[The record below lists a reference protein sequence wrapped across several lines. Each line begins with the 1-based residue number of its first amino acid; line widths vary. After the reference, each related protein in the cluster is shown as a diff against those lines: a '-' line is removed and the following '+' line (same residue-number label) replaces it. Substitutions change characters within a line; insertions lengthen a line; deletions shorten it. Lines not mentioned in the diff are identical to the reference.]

1 MIFRTL
7 LVLAVALMLPL
18 AAHDALAAGKKKPTT
33 ITVTK
38 KHVWKGYGF
47 LPGYPRSERE
57 RRRDRYDATG
67 GAPRYID
74 WWGER
79 RYGFGRP
86 GFYRGQYNG
95 GSFGPCWT
103 STPIGMQWNCGM

>member
-1 MIFRTL
+1 MIPRL
-7 LVLAVALMLPL
+7 ALALAVLLLPL
-18 AAHDALAAGKKKPTT
+18 AAHDARADSKAKPAKVTVKKKY
-33 ITVTK
+33 
-38 KHVWKGYGF
+38 VWKGYGF

-103 STPIGMQWNCGM
+103 STPIGLQWNCGM